1 MGCKSSEIIPMRT
14 GGPKFS
20 EHVMSPFKAA
30 HTNVVTSFASL
41 NNDSILV
48 SASRDKSLKC
58 WRTKTYQNDFLKLD
72 NLSKKDAHLDQITV
86 IDSNMAQDELYCGCK
101 DGTVSVWKLD
111 IPDTLEANLNLS
123 KVSTIHGNG
132 GAVTAL
138 SSVEDSYGKLF
149 VFACQ
154 DKGIRVCK
162 ATGF

>member
-1 MGCKSSEIIPMRT
+1 MRT